1 MRSTSLLRP
10 VAALALGLVIGALPA
25 TAQEPPAKPPP
36 DEFRALLREVE
47 EAYKAPLEVDKDVL
61 DELRK
66 QYRDPTPEREAK
78 IFREIRRLYVTTPGQ
93 EDAIVRELRRAYQQ
107 PSPEQEARV
116 FQQIRRGGQLPA
128 GTVPADVQVER
139 AGKTFRKFDRNGDG
153 VLNADEMPEFL
164 RGQAGQW
171 DRNGDGS
178 IDPTEY
184 MAYFQASLKW
194 VSEKVA
200 SGEIPI
206 KLPKGAVVPD
216 VPAGLTPR
224 ELSTE
229 SPARAAPAPPAAA
242 QANLPDWFASFDTDG
257 DGQVGLYEWKKA
269 GRPIPEFLAM
279 DRNHDGFLEAK
290 ELLAYLAEHPAT
302 ESRGHKK
309 R

>member
-1 MRSTSLLRP
+1 MRLPR
-10 VAALALGLVIGALPA
+10 VALPAVVILGLVPGARPA
-25 TAQEPPAKPPP
+25 AAQEPSGKPPP
-36 DEFRALLREVE
+36 DEFRALLKEVE

-66 QYRDPTPEREAK
+66 QYRGPTPEREAK
-78 IFREIRRLYVTTPGQ
+78 IFREIRRLYVTTAAH
-93 EDAIVRELRRAYQQ
+93 EEAIVRELRRAYQQ

-116 FQQIRRGGQLPA
+116 FQVIRRGGQLPP
-128 GTVPADVQVER
+128 GTVPGDVQAER
-139 AGKTFRKFDRNGDG
+139 AAKTFRKFDRNGDG
-153 VLNADEMPEFL
+153 VLNSDEMPEFL
-164 RGQAGQW
+164 RGQAAHW

-178 IDPTEY
+178 IDSTEY

-206 KLPKGAVVPD
+206 KLPKPAAIPD
-216 VPAGLTPR
+216 LPAEPTSKALLT
-224 ELSTE
+224 ET
-229 SPARAAPAPPAAA
+229 PAKAPPAPAA
-242 QANLPDWFASFDTDG
+242 AAKADLPDWFAKLDADG

-269 GRPIPEFLAM
+269 GRPIPEFRAM

-302 ESRGHKK
+302 ESLGRK
-309 R
+309 RR